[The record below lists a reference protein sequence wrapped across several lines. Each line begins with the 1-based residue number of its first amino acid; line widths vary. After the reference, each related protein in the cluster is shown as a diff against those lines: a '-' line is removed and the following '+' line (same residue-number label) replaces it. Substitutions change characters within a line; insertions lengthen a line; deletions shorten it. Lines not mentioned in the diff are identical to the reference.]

1 MRRTGEMRQ
10 SDRGKSLDAWGL
22 RGGWGEGRKLRRRET
37 SMAEAQK
44 GSIAWRLSRLEQRK
58 CQPCT
63 ATWDLQMPLAFTSGD
78 SKLEAWYEQVLSCSR

>member
-1 MRRTGEMRQ
+1 MPG
-10 SDRGKSLDAWGL
+10 DCG
-22 RGGWGEGRKLRRRET
+22 GGWGEGRKLRRRET